1 MCIWCPVDHVCR
13 YHYTCTADIGVG
25 GDSTQT
31 GIVVIGT
38 ENYTANISVDAKAD
52 QIGQE
57 GVETIEIPLS
67 VTSEE
72 LAVPV
77 FVEGPALVTVN
88 DRSGEKVSEILHN
101 YAFLHIVHFVLGKSK
116 APGVL
121 WIVYLDHTQFM
132 AV

>member
-13 YHYTCTADIGVG
+13 HHYTCTADIGVG

-52 QIGQE
+52 QISQE
-57 GVETIEIPLS
+57 GVETFAIPLS
-67 VTSEE
+67 VISEE

-77 FVEGPALVTVN
+77 FVDRPAMITVN
-88 DRSGEKVSEILHN
+88 DRSGEKI
-101 YAFLHIVHFVLGKSK
+101 I
-116 APGVL
+116 
-121 WIVYLDHTQFM
+121 
-132 AV
+132 